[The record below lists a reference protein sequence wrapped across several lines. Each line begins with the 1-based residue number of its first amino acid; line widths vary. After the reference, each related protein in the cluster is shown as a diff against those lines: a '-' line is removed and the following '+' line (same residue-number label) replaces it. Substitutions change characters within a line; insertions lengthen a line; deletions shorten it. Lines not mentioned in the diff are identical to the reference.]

1 MSTAADQTTI
11 SYPTPPELIGEPAA
25 VVQEPEVDDDQ
36 VDEQET
42 APHSGYYETTAPE
55 VRAPRRR
62 HRWDLLGGS
71 FTVGDEGS
79 TIQRFRCRHCGLQAR
94 KVPTRNGRGLRLEVL
109 PDGDTDWTAEVAP
122 CPGASD
128 WRIPDDVTPEVSRI
142 RKLEDLVEQLQAEAG
157 AFLREIEIRGQLL
170 DRVKVATG
178 ETWWHGAV
186 ERVEQLQAVAIDPQ
200 GGNYRSLVAGWHRK
214 AQEVDHWQAKYERQL
229 KHSKRVEYER
239 NQANDRLAEAQADLA
254 YLREERRRIQWGSTA
269 LADEAEQE
277 LRDLRA
283 ELATLRAA
291 PVPVPI
297 GRRPLPQTRSG
308 RTLRFDIG
316 LAHGYIT
323 VGEYDDGTLGELF
336 VIVAKEGGPLRGM
349 LDSWAR
355 LFSVALQHGVDL
367 ADLVR
372 AFRGSSFEPSGWS
385 DVPGIGRAS
394 SIPDLVVRWLEQQY
408 LPPAP
413 SAEAEQPLGAQP

>member
-11 SYPTPPELIGEPAA
+11 TYPTPPELIGEPGA

-157 AFLREIEIRGQLL
+157 AFLREIEIRGELL

-186 ERVEQLQAVAIDPQ
+186 DRVE
-200 GGNYRSLVAGWHRK
+200 
-214 AQEVDHWQAKYERQL
+214 
-229 KHSKRVEYER
+229 
-239 NQANDRLAEAQADLA
+239 
-254 YLREERRRIQWGSTA
+254 
-269 LADEAEQE
+269 
-277 LRDLRA
+277 RDYSRA
-283 ELATLRAA
+283 ERDQSLPERDQSRAEPA
-291 PVPVPI
+291 PA
-297 GRRPLPQTRSG
+297 RRPLPAERPSVTHKFRIAGQK
-308 RTLRFDIG
+308 
-316 LAHGYIT
+316 GYLT
-323 VGEYDDGTLGELF
+323 VGMYPDTGRPGEVF
-336 VIVAKEGGPLRGM
+336 AVMAKQGSTIAGL
-349 LDSWAR
+349 LDAWCRACSM
-355 LFSVALQHGVDL
+355 ALQHGMPVE
-367 ADLVR
+367 DLVEKFSH
-372 AFRGSSFEPSGWS
+372 FRFEPAGFTETEGLRHADSIVDYIARW
-385 DVPGIGRAS
+385 IGMRFC
-394 SIPDLVVRWLEQQY
+394 
-408 LPPAP
+408 AP
-413 SAEAEQPLGAQP
+413 VAEAEPTQGEQP